1 MHFEGFDDT
10 YLAKTPTAFLVP
22 VGEDRMKAVGDNDT
36 VLSWKVVDQT
46 ISSLSDRFN
55 TDSTWQAADL
65 SSHLYFFRLKVTI
78 K

>member
-36 VLSWKVVDQT
+36 VLSWKVVDQA
-46 ISSLSDRFN
+46 IPAPYLIG
-55 TDSTWQAADL
+55 STQIQ
-65 SSHLYFFRLKVTI
+65 HGKRQT
-78 K
+78 

>member
-1 MHFEGFDDT
+1 MGVHFEGFDDT

-46 ISSLSDRFN
+46 IPAPYQIG
-55 TDSTWQAADL
+55 STQIQ
-65 SSHLYFFRLKVTI
+65 HGKRQT
-78 K
+78 